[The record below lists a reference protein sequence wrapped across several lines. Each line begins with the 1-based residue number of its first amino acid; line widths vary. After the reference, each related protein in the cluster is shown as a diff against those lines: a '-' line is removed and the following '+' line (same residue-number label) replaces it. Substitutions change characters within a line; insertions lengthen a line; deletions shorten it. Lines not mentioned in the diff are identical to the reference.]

1 MEFVQPIRDK
11 KKIQQVKAILKGQSY
26 RNYALF
32 TLGVN
37 SGLRVSDLLSLK
49 VSHVLDE
56 KGRIKDRITLRE
68 KKTGKVKDF
77 PVGETAKKALKEYL
91 GDTKNLDKEGFLFP
105 SRKRGNGP
113 ISRVQA
119 YRILN
124 EAARLAGLEERIGT
138 HTLRK
143 TFGYHAY
150 KMGLDLSVIQK
161 LMNHSSPAVTLAYIG
176 ITQDDLDNVYMS
188 LNL

>member
-1 MEFVQPIRDK
+1 MQFVQPIRDK
-11 KKIQQVKAILKGQSY
+11 KKIQQMKAILKSRNY
-26 RNYALF
+26 RDYALF

-37 SGLRVSDLLSLK
+37 SGLRISDLLNLK
-49 VSHVLDE
+49 VSDVIYD
-56 KGRIKDRITLRE
+56 KGKIKDRITLRE
-68 KKTGKVKDF
+68 KKTGKTKDF

-91 GDTKNLDKEGFLFP
+91 ERKNLDKEDHLFP
-105 SRKRGNGP
+105 SRKKGNGP

-124 EAARLAGLEERIGT
+124 EAARLVGIKEKIGT

-161 LMNHSSPAVTLAYIG
+161 LMNHSSPGITLAYIG
-176 ITQDDLDNVYMS
+176 ITQDDLDNVYLA